1 MLSTPATFNLDMV
14 PSELRSA
21 AEKDLQRFTGSLGSN
36 PSGALREQFL
46 RAFVGSEFVANHLI
60 VKPELLGEIL
70 ELVASADSRPLDCT
84 ALLPLAQACAS
95 EIELDQC
102 LREFRLR
109 AMLQILWQDF
119 NAPQSRER
127 YDATV
132 AAVSTLAETSIQVA
146 LDFHYDRLVERYGV
160 PIGRESG
167 LAQHMVVLGMGKLG
181 ASELNVS
188 SDIDLIFAY
197 PESGAT
203 VHDEV
208 KRKTLS
214 NQEFFVRLGQRL
226 IKSLDAVTA
235 HGFVFRVDMRLRP
248 YGQSGALTLNFDAM
262 EDYYQTQGRDWE
274 RFAMIK
280 ARPVAG
286 DAVAGRQL
294 MALLQPFT
302 YRKYIDFSAIDAL
315 RSTKALINRE
325 VQRKGITTDLKLGF
339 GGIREIEF
347 IVQAFQLIRGGRD
360 ERLRDP
366 RVCHLLPLLEAEGY
380 LPEGSASALLDAY
393 ILLRNAEH
401 AVQGFQDRQ
410 TQALPVDSL
419 GEARMA
425 WVLGFE
431 NWASLHEK
439 MQGHR
444 ERVNREFQAVIA
456 EPESAHLESDVD
468 LQDWDLLWLGELE
481 SAQVGEYLGLQE
493 SEDIAAVMSLL
504 ANVRDSR
511 TVAAMQA
518 SGRERLERFMPCLL
532 SSLLQTVTPSSLTQ
546 TLTRIMTLVEAVLRR
561 SAYLVLLIENPKAL
575 QQLVQLCA
583 ASPWIADQLA
593 THPAL
598 LDELLDART
607 LYSPPG
613 KQQLQDELR
622 QDTLRLAWDDLEG
635 HMDTLRHFR
644 QAHAL
649 RVAASEVS
657 GILPLMRV
665 SDYLTYIAEV
675 VLEHVLALAWE
686 QLTAKHGCPR
696 RVDGSACLLGSNN
709 SDFIV
714 VAYGKLGGIEL
725 GHGSDLDLVFIHDA
739 DTTLST
745 DGERSIDNQTF
756 YTRLGQRM
764 IHIMTARMASGEL
777 YEVDMRLRPSG
788 NSGLLVSSLAAF
800 EKYQMNEA
808 WVWEHQA
815 LVRARVVAGSPEL
828 GERFNAV
835 RASVLTQ
842 PRALKPLVAEVIS
855 MRKKMREHLGSQS
868 TSSDSDEGA
877 FHLKQDAGG
886 IVDIEFMV
894 QYAVLAWANK
904 EPSLVHFTDN
914 IRILGA
920 LESLQ
925 FIGAN
930 FVVQLVEA
938 YKAYR
943 STGHRLTL
951 QGQSLS
957 VDAEQFSG
965 EREAVIQLW
974 QQLLPAEIN

>member
-1 MLSTPATFNLDMV
+1 MSDASAAFSLETVPA
-14 PSELRSA
+14 ELRA
-21 AEKDLQRFTGSLGSN
+21 TAEKDLQRFSGSLGAN
-36 PSGALREQFL
+36 PSEALRDQFL
-46 RAFVGSEFVANHLI
+46 KAFVGSQFVANHLI
-60 VKPELLGEIL
+60 AKPELLPELL
-70 ELVASADSRPLDCT
+70 EAVTQAGSTPLDFA
-84 ALLPLAQACAS
+84 ALIPLAKACVS
-95 EIELDQC
+95 DLELDQC

-119 NAPQSRER
+119 NSVQGRER
-127 YDATV
+127 YDTTV
-132 AAVSTLAETSIQVA
+132 AAVSGLAETSIQVA
-146 LDFHYDRLVERYGV
+146 LDFHYARLVERFGV
-160 PIGRESG
+160 PLGRHTG

-197 PESGAT
+197 PESGETA
-203 VHDEV
+203 HSDG

-235 HGFVFRVDMRLRP
+235 QGFVFRVDMRLRP

-286 DAVAGRQL
+286 GEAAGSQL

-360 ERLRDP
+360 SRLRDP
-366 RVCHLLPLLEAEGY
+366 KVCHLLPLLEAEGY
-380 LPEGSASALLDAY
+380 LPEGAASALLEAY

-401 AVQGFQDRQ
+401 AVQGYQDRQ
-410 TQALPVDSL
+410 TQALPADAA

-431 NWASLHEK
+431 SWANFHPVL
-439 MQGHR
+439 QVHR
-444 ERVNREFQAVIA
+444 ERVNSEFQAVIA
-456 EPESAHLESDVD
+456 EPENTHIDNDVD
-468 LQDWDLLWLGELE
+468 TQDWDLLWLGQLE
-481 SAQVGEYLGLQE
+481 PEQVGDYLGLQE
-493 SEDIAAVMSLL
+493 SDDIETVMSSL

-511 TVAAMQA
+511 TVAVMHA
-518 SGRERLERFMPCLL
+518 SGRERLERFVPCLL
-532 SSLLQTVTPSSLTQ
+532 SSLAHTVAPSSLTQ
-546 TLTRIMTLVEAVLRR
+546 TLTRIMTLVEAVVRR
-561 SAYLVLLIENPKAL
+561 SAYLVLLLENPNAL

-593 THPAL
+593 AHPAL
-598 LDELLDART
+598 LDELLDARS
-607 LYSPPG
+607 LYSPPD
-613 KQQLQDELR
+613 KQQLRDELR

-649 RVAASEVS
+649 RVAASEVTE
-657 GILPLMRV
+657 ILPLMKV

-686 QLTAKHGCPR
+686 QMAAKHGCPR
-696 RVDGSACLLGSNN
+696 RADGSACLPGSNN

-739 DTTLST
+739 DISLST

-764 IHIMTARMASGEL
+764 IHILTARMASGEL

-800 EKYQMNEA
+800 EKYQKNEA

-815 LVRARVVAGSPEL
+815 LVRARVVTGSPEL
-828 GERFNAV
+828 AARFNAV
-835 RASVLTQ
+835 RESVLMQ
-842 PRALKPLVAEVIS
+842 PRSLATLATEVIA
-855 MRKKMREHLGSQS
+855 MREKMREHLGHKA
-868 TSSDSDEGA
+868 SSNGSETGL

-894 QYAVLAWANK
+894 QYAVLAWANRA
-904 EPSLVHFTDN
+904 PSLVHFTDN
-914 IRILGA
+914 IRILGGLEA
-920 LESLQ
+920 LQLLGENS
-925 FIGAN
+925 
-930 FVVQLVEA
+930 VEQLVEA

-951 QGQSLS
+951 QGQSVS
-957 VDAEQFSG
+957 VAADQFIH

-974 QQLLPAEIN
+974 QQLLPVEPN